1 MNFVYFDF
9 FAETDI
15 CVFTRLVLGDGLIGW
30 EVVSD
35 EETTKKKKKK
45 KRGEKKKKKK
55 KKKKKM
61 RGKKFKL

>member
-45 KRGEKKKKKK
+45 K
-55 KKKKKM
+55 KKKKM

>member
-35 EETTKKKKKK
+35 EETTKKKKK
-45 KRGEKKKKKK
+45 
-55 KKKKKM
+55 M

>member
-45 KRGEKKKKKK
+45 NARKKIQIVTVISKRKV
-55 KKKKKM
+55 
-61 RGKKFKL
+61 RH

>member
-35 EETTKKKKKK
+35 EETTKKKKSIGDIESKNK
-45 KRGEKKKKKK
+45 T
-55 KKKKKM
+55 
-61 RGKKFKL
+61 

>member
-35 EETTKKKKKK
+35 EETTKKKKKNARK
-45 KRGEKKKKKK
+45 KIQIVTVISKRKV
-55 KKKKKM
+55 
-61 RGKKFKL
+61 RH

>member
-45 KRGEKKKKKK
+45 CEEKNSNCDCH
-55 KKKKKM
+55 
-61 RGKKFKL
+61 FKEESPSLK